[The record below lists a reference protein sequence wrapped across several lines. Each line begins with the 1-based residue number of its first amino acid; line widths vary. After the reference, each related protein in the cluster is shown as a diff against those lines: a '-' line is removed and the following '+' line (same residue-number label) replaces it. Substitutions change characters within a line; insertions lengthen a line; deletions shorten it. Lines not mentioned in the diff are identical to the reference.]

1 MMKLSSLQSRVV
13 MLAAG
18 TATLAVLIS
27 AYLFDRSTRLEF
39 RTFLN
44 SREPSAAALAIPA
57 RLEEWYRH
65 AGSWNGVRETLEDLE
80 RAWDHQILLLDGGGR
95 VMAAAPRE
103 LERAAILPNGDH
115 LRIELGRG
123 GPRGGVNLIDV
134 RGAGTLLRDA
144 AGADA
149 GRVYILPPF
158 RAHGDRPPRF
168 LVSLRRSLILAAI
181 LAIL

>member
-1 MMKLSSLQSRVV
+1 MLSSLQSRVV

-44 SREPSAAALAIPA
+44 SREPSAAAVAIPA
-57 RLEEWYRH
+57 RLEEWYRR
-65 AGSWNGVRETLEDLE
+65 AGSWNGVSEALEGLE
-80 RAWDHQILLLDGGGR
+80 RAWDHQILVLDRGGR
-95 VMAAAPRE
+95 VIAAAPRE
-103 LERAAILPNGDH
+103 LEHAAIQPNGDH
-115 LRIELGRG
+115 IRIEVGRG
-123 GPRGGVNLIDV
+123 GPLGGVNLIDV

-144 AGADA
+144 AGAEA

-158 RAHGDRPPRF
+158 RARVDRPPQF

-181 LAIL
+181 